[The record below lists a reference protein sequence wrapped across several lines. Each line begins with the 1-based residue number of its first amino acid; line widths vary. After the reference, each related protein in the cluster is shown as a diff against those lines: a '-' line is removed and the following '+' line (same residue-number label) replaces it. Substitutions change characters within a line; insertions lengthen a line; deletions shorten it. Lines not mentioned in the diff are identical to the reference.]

1 VAEPTQQ
8 PTPDPTAEA
17 SPGPW
22 RRLGAALSPRLNPG
36 QVVVGVLFALLGFG
50 VVVQVSQTSGDQL
63 QGARQADL
71 VRILDDLGE
80 REERL
85 RAEAADLEETRD
97 DLQSGSDQAA
107 TALEETR
114 QRAQTLGVLAGTVP
128 ARGSGIV
135 VTVANSPEVDAILV
149 LDALQELRD
158 AGAEVIQIGDVR
170 VIASTYVVDG
180 PDGEVIVDGVAL
192 EPPIIIRAIGD
203 PRTMSAALRIP
214 GGVVDNLRGVGA
226 DALIVETD
234 DVEISALQAVPS
246 PEYAR
251 PAASE

>member
-1 VAEPTQQ
+1 MSDPITEP
-8 PTPDPTAEA
+8 

-22 RRLGAALSPRLNPG
+22 RRLGDALSPEITPG
-36 QVVVGVLFALLGFG
+36 QVIVGILFALLGFG
-50 VVVQVSQTSGDQL
+50 VVVQVSQTTEDQL

-85 RAEAADLEETRD
+85 RAEARDLEETRD
-97 DLQSGSDQAA
+97 DLLSGSDQAA

-114 QRAQTLGVLAGTVP
+114 QRAETLGVLAGTIP
-128 ARGSGIV
+128 AQGSGIV
-135 VTVANSPEVDAILV
+135 VTVTNLPEVDATLV

-158 AGAEVIQIGDVR
+158 AGAEVIQIGEVR
-170 VIASTYVVDG
+170 VIASTYVLDDDG
-180 PDGEVIVDGVAL
+180 DVIVDGTAL
-192 EPPIIIRAIGD
+192 QSPLIIRAIGD

-214 GGVVDNLRGVGA
+214 GGVVDSLRGVGS
-226 DALIVETD
+226 DAAIQETD
-234 DVEISALQAVPS
+234 NVEITALRAVPS

-251 PAASE
+251 PAPE